1 MKKLFVSILSI
12 CVLTVSIWGVVS
24 TSCESCLSG
33 HQDVS
38 KSCHTSGEMVQKSG
52 CCPQETKE
60 PAGSCEM
67 ENSAPSDCQI
77 CAHTDPP
84 PTKIEA
90 SVNLKMDKKLVIA
103 FPEVQNAF
111 SNQITPPMECVTFLS
126 SSPPIIANHVALLES
141 IRLLI

>member
-1 MKKLFVSILSI
+1 MKKTFVSILSI

-24 TSCESCLSG
+24 TSCEACLSG

-38 KSCHTSGEMVQKSG
+38 KSCHTSEKIVQKSG

-67 ENSAPSDCQI
+67 ENSATNDCQI
-77 CAHTDPP
+77 CAHTDQP
-84 PTKIEA
+84 PTKIET
-90 SVNLKMDKKLVIA
+90 SVNLKMDKKFVIA
-103 FPEVQNAF
+103 LPEAQNAF
-111 SNQITPPMECVTFLS
+111 SNQIPPPMKSVTFLS
-126 SSPPIIANHVALLES
+126 SSPPTIANHLAFLES